1 MAPDQS
7 LGSLEEQEADMASL
21 FGEDNELE
29 AELARELES
38 ASLDVPDAHSQ
49 QPEEQNEDNDD
60 DEIPGPLQQAQRAFQ
75 PLFQNMD
82 HASDAYVT
90 WVSSGN
96 EAVEPGTNDRL
107 RNTRT
112 PNDNALV
119 ERIYYGYWDTTNT
132 LESNLSPGDIQD
144 VDLQLIGWRLVDFVY
159 KAQAGE
165 TSLRPTYSGSR
176 VKHQKFDSF
185 MERFNAVVECLTK
198 SKQICKNILDSDEY
212 MARLSWNPQ
221 LEYRRKINNAA
232 GNRRRNFQN
241 QTTTALTKA
250 GIVQLSKEGNVTA
263 HADKITSSGGTQIV
277 LGKMALPRQSKLL
290 QEELENVP
298 IRESKSDTTKCQ
310 KEMGIQRKRVN
321 DAGKQRKRPSKRA
334 RAEAAGSDAPA
345 QQMPAIPYP
354 AHQEHA
360 VPNASQQEQAVPYPV
375 QQEHAVPN
383 AAQQEQAVPYPVQ
396 QEPNIMD
403 HAQQEHAVPHAAQTD
418 NAVPY
423 PYQEE
428 PNIMDYAQ
436 QEHTVPYIFQQ
447 EQAIMDPV
455 QQEQAVPYPYQEEQA
470 IMDPVQQEQAVP
482 YPYQEEPD
490 IMDHA
495 EQDYD
500 LSFLDQEQP
509 AFPELQAPIAQNLGD
524 VNHMSVGNQA
534 DHLQMPDYGFN
545 AGQGMY
551 NAAIA
556 AQQIPQHQ
564 NLDPR
569 MLARAPGP
577 AVAQNPGRR
586 RYGQRPRSQRST
598 RSGGLLQVAREL
610 RDYPAPPMPDPHW
623 TRHQPQHGQ
632 VASNGNDAYSYPTSH
647 NQPFNPNEY
656 HPSPAV
662 QAGAQGSSTA
672 APASEQE
679 CPMHLYRAM
688 AIWPPPTKI
697 KVLSNNCSLAACKT
711 LD

>member
-1 MAPDQS
+1 
-7 LGSLEEQEADMASL
+7 
-21 FGEDNELE
+21 
-29 AELARELES
+29 
-38 ASLDVPDAHSQ
+38 
-49 QPEEQNEDNDD
+49 
-60 DEIPGPLQQAQRAFQ
+60 
-75 PLFQNMD
+75 
-82 HASDAYVT
+82 
-90 WVSSGN
+90 
-96 EAVEPGTNDRL
+96 
-107 RNTRT
+107 
-112 PNDNALV
+112 
-119 ERIYYGYWDTTNT
+119 
-132 LESNLSPGDIQD
+132 
-144 VDLQLIGWRLVDFVY
+144 
-159 KAQAGE
+159 
-165 TSLRPTYSGSR
+165 
-176 VKHQKFDSF
+176 
-185 MERFNAVVECLTK
+185 
-198 SKQICKNILDSDEY
+198 
-212 MARLSWNPQ
+212 
-221 LEYRRKINNAA
+221 
-232 GNRRRNFQN
+232 
-241 QTTTALTKA
+241 
-250 GIVQLSKEGNVTA
+250 
-263 HADKITSSGGTQIV
+263 
-277 LGKMALPRQSKLL
+277 MALPRQSKLL

-345 QQMPAIPYP
+345 QQIPAIPYP
-354 AHQEHA
+354 A
-360 VPNASQQEQAVPYPV
+360 

-383 AAQQEQAVPYPVQ
+383 AAQQEQAIPNAAQQDNAAPYPFQ
-396 QEPNIMD
+396 QEPDIMD
-403 HAQQEHAVPHAAQTD
+403 HAQQEH
-418 NAVPY
+418 
-423 PYQEE
+423 
-428 PNIMDYAQ
+428 
-436 QEHTVPYIFQQ
+436 
-447 EQAIMDPV
+447 
-455 QQEQAVPYPYQEEQA
+455 AVPYPYQEEQA
-470 IMDPVQQEQAVP
+470 IMDHAQQEQAVPNAAQQEQAVP
-482 YPYQEEPD
+482 YPFQQEHAVPHAAQPDNAVPYPYQEEPDIMDYAQQEHTVPYPFQEEPD

-598 RSGGLLQVAREL
+598 RSGGLLQAAREL

-647 NQPFNPNEY
+647 NQPFNPNGY

-672 APASEQE
+672 GPASEQE

-688 AIWPPPTKI
+688 AIWPAPNKDQGPQQ
-697 KVLSNNCSLAACKT
+697 
-711 LD
+711 